1 MPLPYFFF
9 HYRTERTRFIG
20 MASLNVTSAASSR
33 MWCVLQCVVVC
44 CSVLQCVVVCCSVL
58 QRGLI
63 ECSKRGF
70 VKNVVCVCVCMHA
83 LRMYLI
89 NSVLQHVA
97 VHSCSVYVPRYKH
110 NGITRTQTP
119 PAPPPHTPTCTHT
132 HTHRACQTMV
142 PRSCGVHT
150 HTWLAIMCR

>member
-1 MPLPYFFF
+1 
-9 HYRTERTRFIG
+9 

-33 MWCVLQCVVVC
+33 MWCVFQCVVLR
-44 CSVLQCVVVCCSVL
+44 CSVLQCVAVCCSVL

-63 ECSKRGF
+63 ECSKRGS
-70 VKNVVCVCVCMHA
+70 VKNAVCVCVCMHA

-97 VHSCSVYVPRYKH
+97 VHSCSVYVPRYKQ

-132 HTHRACQTMV
+132 HTHTYT
-142 PRSCGVHT
+142 HT
-150 HTWLAIMCR
+150 HTHTGRVKLWSLALAACTRTPGSP